1 MGILHFLSIFLI
13 LAMKFSVSPALSYC
27 HRESFQH
34 PQKREEKETEAERE
48 GGGGKGEKKGEREIS
63 EWHGLFYSR
72 NRAEI
77 LLAEALL
84 SASDPQ

>member
-13 LAMKFSVSPALSYC
+13 LAMKLSVSPALSYC

-48 GGGGKGEKKGEREIS
+48 GVGGRERRRERERS
-63 EWHGLFYSR
+63 LNGMGFSTAETGLKSY
-72 NRAEI
+72 
-77 LLAEALL
+77 
-84 SASDPQ
+84 